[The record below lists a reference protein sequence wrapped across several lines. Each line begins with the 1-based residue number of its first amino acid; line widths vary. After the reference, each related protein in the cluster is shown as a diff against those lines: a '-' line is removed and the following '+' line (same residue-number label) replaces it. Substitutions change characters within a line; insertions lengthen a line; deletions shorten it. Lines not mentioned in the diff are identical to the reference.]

1 VPSDIASDETAY
13 DEIAD
18 WYVAWVGEDPGFI
31 LKEAPGLI
39 AGRLPGARVLDAA
52 CGQGRVARALARQG
66 ATVLGVDVSRRLVA
80 LAEAAEVADPL
91 GVRYTVGDLADP
103 GAWWDGSPFDGA
115 ICEMALMDIR
125 DHEATLSGIAH
136 VLRPGGWFVTSLVHP
151 CFPGN
156 ARGLPSWS
164 PERGYSDEGWWRSV
178 GHNPDGVRIRVGA
191 HHRTLA
197 TYLNSLSDAGLLLD
211 RAVEPP
217 AEVPIVLILACRR
230 R

>member
-1 VPSDIASDETAY
+1 VTGDVAY

-18 WYVAWVGEDPGFI
+18 WYVSWVGEDPGFI
-31 LKEAPGLI
+31 LKEAP
-39 AGRLPGARVLDAA
+39 RLLADRLAGARVLDAA

-66 ATVLGVDVSRRLVA
+66 AAVVGVDVSRRLVA
-80 LAEAAEVADPL
+80 LAEAAESADPL

-103 GAWWDGSPFDGA
+103 ASWWDGSAFDGA
-115 ICEMALMDIR
+115 VCEMALMDIR
-125 DHEATLSGIAH
+125 DHEATLAGIAH

-164 PERGYSDEGWWRSV
+164 PEGGYSVEGWWHSV

-197 TYLNSLSDAGLLLD
+197 SYLNALTGAGLVLD
-211 RAVEPP
+211 QAVEPP
-217 AEVPIVLILACRR
+217 ADVPSVLILACRR

>member
-1 VPSDIASDETAY
+1 MTGDVAY

-31 LKEAPGLI
+31 LKEAPGLL
-39 AGRLPGARVLDAA
+39 ADRLPGARVLDAA

-66 ATVLGVDVSRRLVA
+66 AAVVGVDVSRRLVA
-80 LAEAAEVADPL
+80 LAEAAEATDPL

-103 GAWWDGSPFDGA
+103 AAWWDGSPFDGA
-115 ICEMALMDIR
+115 VCEMALMDIR
-125 DHEATLSGIAH
+125 DHEATLAGIAH
-136 VLRPGGWFVTSLVHP
+136 VLRQGGWFVTSLVHP

-164 PERGYSDEGWWRSV
+164 PEGGYSVEGWWRSV

-197 TYLNSLSDAGLLLD
+197 SYLNALTGAGLVLD
-211 RAVEPP
+211 QAVEPP
-217 AEVPIVLILACRR
+217 DDVPSVLILACRR